1 MLNASNAKF
10 ISDAMLSISRKI
22 SDEIFFKSY
31 IEFIRH
37 GQFQKL
43 GAAVTEEI
51 LRLLIQYVSDP
62 NLIKTVIESLWDR
75 YPHQDVRTCL
85 DDYLPV
91 VRALFAADRGDSR
104 WLLTELKNSSNNLF
118 EIFVNQIQFKIL
130 DHQTSLEACSYAWL
144 NLEYNY
150 CHTTALTEKARN
162 LCIQF
167 DKNANILWEKAFA
180 TMVSFY
186 KQQKIS

>member
-43 GAAVTEEI
+43 GVAVTEEI

-91 VRALFAADRGDSR
+91 VRALFAADRGDSH
-104 WLLTELKNSSNNLF
+104 
-118 EIFVNQIQFKIL
+118 
-130 DHQTSLEACSYAWL
+130 HQTSLEACSYAWL